1 MLQSR
6 WYLWVALGALLAVAT
21 AQRRAYGRNNKRE
34 QNWSQ
39 KHPGY
44 KTWNS
49 RLYPKWRE
57 GDAKQRNCWKGG
69 EVTFDISNDAPTI
82 TGAKATFSIALRF
95 PGNQTVLPDGRVVW
109 SHNCTVNGTY
119 VSEGDPVFPDQGT
132 NASDCFFPD
141 GQPFSPSDRGKRGK
155 FVYVWQTW
163 GRYWQVV
170 DGPASLLTIDTG
182 EVPLGSYSME
192 VEVYHYRG
200 REKFIPIGGTS
211 SQFSITDQI
220 PFNVDIAQVLDVD
233 GADGS
238 FVLNRAIS
246 FGVRL
251 HDPSQYLRDADISY
265 SWDFGDGSGTLI
277 SQATMVTHTYLTV
290 GTFSPRV
297 VLQAAIPLG
306 SCGSTSEEP
315 LIIPTTTLG
324 STVAQATIPV
334 TTPSP
339 TTAQS
344 PTALPTVSSIP
355 GTGSAGV
362 QSPVPDPVTPAVP
375 SEQPPEPATPEADP
389 LSTAAAAAAVTVISA
404 VPEGA
409 GLAVASVDPATVV
422 SANVVDDTA
431 GTEDPLAM
439 TTAMPA
445 SLPGTIAPTAAA
457 TAVPASLPGTEQP
470 ASSITATVEDAPD
483 TLASTVLSPAAST
496 AVLPGASTTL
506 PSATN
511 TPVSPVAGSTED
523 AATISLPVSVP
534 TETGTIATEVVQI
547 VVKRQAPSSC
557 LLYRYGTFGTNL
569 DIVQGI
575 ESVEIVQIVPLVT
588 AVADNTVDLTVTCQG
603 SLPDEVCT
611 TISDPECLVAQET
624 VCSPVQPSPD
634 CQLVLRQAFNDSGV
648 YCVNISLANA
658 NSLAVA
664 STQVNIQAG
673 RSPASSQITLVVGV
687 VLVAAALGAVAY
699 VYRRARYIPLRAV
712 MSAGTSPRSWL
723 PDRTAVR
730 LFLRQAF
737 GQGANGESS
746 PLLSGNV
753 I

>member
-664 STQVNIQAG
+664 STQVNIQG

>member
-1 MLQSR
+1 MLQRR

-21 AQRRAYGRNNKRE
+21 AQRKTYSRNNRWE

-39 KHPGY
+39 KHSAY
-44 KTWNS
+44 KSWDS
-49 RLYPKWRE
+49 RLYPKWR
-57 GDAKQRNCWKGG
+57 GDAKQRNCWRGG

-95 PGNQTVLPDGRVVW
+95 PGNQTVLPDGSVVW

-119 VSEGDPVFPDQGT
+119 VSQGDPVFPDQGT

-170 DGPASLLTIDTG
+170 DGPSSLLTIETG

-220 PFNVDIAQVLDVD
+220 PFNVDIAQVLDVN

-277 SQATMVTHTYLTV
+277 SQATMVTHTYLAV

-297 VLQAAIPLG
+297 VLQAAIPLA

-315 LIIPTTTLG
+315 LIIPTTALG
-324 STVAQATIPV
+324 STVAQATIPG

-339 TTAQS
+339 TTAQNPS
-344 PTALPTVSSIP
+344 ALPTVSSIP
-355 GTGSAGV
+355 GTDSAGV
-362 QSPVPDPVTPAVP
+362 QSAAPGLGTPALP

-389 LSTAAAAAAVTVISA
+389 SATAAAAVTVISA

-409 GLAVASVDPATVV
+409 GLAVASVEPATVAPASV
-422 SANVVDDTA
+422 AGETV
-431 GTEDPLAM
+431 GTENPLAV

-470 ASSITATVEDAPD
+470 ASSITVTVEDAPD
-483 TLASTVLSPAAST
+483 TPASTVLSPAAST
-496 AVLPGASTTL
+496 AVLLEASTIF

-511 TPVSPVAGSTED
+511 TPVSPVADSTED
-523 AATISLPVSVP
+523 TATINLPVSDA
-534 TETGTIATEVVQI
+534 TETGTIATEVVQV

-557 LLYRYGTFGTNL
+557 LLFRYGTFGTNL

-575 ESVEIVQIVPLVT
+575 ENVEIVQIVPLVT

-611 TISDPECLVAQET
+611 TISDPECLVALET
-624 VCSPVQPSPD
+624 VCNPVQPNPD
-634 CQLVLRQAFNDSGV
+634 CQLVLRQDFNDSGL

-664 STQVNIQAG
+664 STQVSIQAG

-699 VYRRARYIPLRAV
+699 VYRRVRYIPLRAV